1 MYLSIYIS
9 IKKEIYYKVLPLS
22 IMQTEK
28 SRYLPSANELQESM
42 RYSSKA
48 WESGSWMVQ
57 TAVWVRSPENQIP
70 KGRRRLLSRSSSQ
83 AESEFNLPF
92 CSIRALNSLNDAHS
106 HWGEPSA
113 SLSSPIQMLISSRN
127 TITDTPRYLAIPVT
141 WKIIHH
147 KLLLEPIDEVGVL
160 DLEAGGIDDHQ
171 KDLGTGSRGKSVTE
185 SGCEAEIM
193 GMGRE
198 VRMAVVGK
206 ECYHTLASQPC
217 HTLQSTHVQN
227 RQR

>member
-1 MYLSIYIS
+1 MSILISRSLSMYLSIYIS

-57 TAVWVRSPENQIP
+57 TAVWVPNPENQIP

-92 CSIRALNSLNDAHS
+92 CSIQALNSLNDAHS

-127 TITDTPRYLAIPVT
+127 TITDTPRYLAIP
-141 WKIIHH
+141 WPGRLSII
-147 KLLLEPIDEVGVL
+147 
-160 DLEAGGIDDHQ
+160 
-171 KDLGTGSRGKSVTE
+171 SSYE
-185 SGCEAEIM
+185 S
-193 GMGRE
+193 
-198 VRMAVVGK
+198 
-206 ECYHTLASQPC
+206 H
-217 HTLQSTHVQN
+217 
-227 RQR
+227 